1 MVKHYCFGKTVISV
15 ETPVPMRED
24 PRFEA
29 FAVEEREAHLCFT
42 VQPKEK
48 EPRRDNGA
56 NAILQAPDNAPNREN
71 TDTPPTEDPRRTAA
85 WPVTTQREGKRI
97 TVYMNTDLLPDI
109 TVANLLISAN
119 AAWELISEGSFLLHA
134 SYVCHNGEA
143 ILFTA
148 PCGTGKST
156 QAGFW
161 HRERGS
167 MTVNEDRVLIFA
179 KDGIFYAAGCWAT
192 GSAGVTHNVTAP
204 IRAVVLLGQGKENT
218 VTRPKPSVSLPRLLA
233 QCSYNTKDPSRVGAM
248 FGLLCDLLSAVPI
261 LAYDCVNHPSSVA
274 DLEKHL

>member
-15 ETPVPMRED
+15 ETPVPLRKD

-29 FAVEEREAHLCFT
+29 FAAEGREADLCFA
-42 VQPKEK
+42 VLPKEE
-48 EPRRDNGA
+48 EPRRDTA
-56 NAILQAPDNAPNREN
+56 SNAMPQAPHTASQRDENRAPQN
-71 TDTPPTEDPRRTAA
+71 EDPRRTAP
-85 WPVTTQREGKRI
+85 WPVTTHREGKRI
-97 TVYMNTDLLPDI
+97 TVYMNTALLPDI

-119 AAWELISEGSFLLHA
+119 AAWELISEGGFLLHA

-156 QAGFW
+156 QAAFW

-167 MTVNEDRVLIFA
+167 MTVNEDRVLIFS
-179 KDGIFYAAGCWAT
+179 KDGQFFAAGCWAT

-218 VTRPKPSVSLPRLLA
+218 VTRPKPSATLPRLLA
-233 QCSYNTKDPSRVGAM
+233 QCSYNTRDPSQVGAM
-248 FGLLCDLLSAVPI
+248 YSLLCDLLSAVPI
-261 LAYDCVNHPSSVA
+261 LAYDCINHPSSVA